1 LAQLAT
7 MIQEIRAQET
17 ARELDA
23 NEAALASCFPPPPQM
38 SPEGQQQVI
47 PFLQWAEA
55 QKVRA
60 LPARP
65 CSVAAF
71 AQWQR
76 DLGVPKAKI
85 NATLSAI
92 SALHIAASVGDP
104 VATPTVRMIT
114 AASTIEPPRSWTK
127 DEKQL
132 FTELPVEIQR
142 AVSRRERDREVQ
154 LRRMQNELAELKR
167 QRAAATSAAD
177 NTEKETTNG

>member
-1 LAQLAT
+1 
-7 MIQEIRAQET
+7 
-17 ARELDA
+17 
-23 NEAALASCFPPPPQM
+23 
-38 SPEGQQQVI
+38 
-47 PFLQWAEA
+47 
-55 QKVRA
+55 
-60 LPARP
+60 
-65 CSVAAF
+65 
-71 AQWQR
+71 
-76 DLGVPKAKI
+76 
-85 NATLSAI
+85 
-92 SALHIAASVGDP
+92 
-104 VATPTVRMIT
+104 MIT